1 MKVKKS
7 ISRQLIVNIAIPVL
21 LGLIIIGGFNI
32 QNTLH
37 LIQNNQKTEHD
48 FIFDEIKSFIELQ
61 FVALSIIE
69 APMAEE
75 MKKFSNQMVNDIFS
89 NTQNIEV
96 ADLALLQKKLG
107 MDPQKFDLYIINRD
121 GIVANTTFKEDLF
134 INFFNFGK
142 AHRTYI
148 ENRFKSHEFDS
159 PRFFFE
165 HKTKRYKKYSY
176 QTTLDGKYIIEIG
189 LYSDQ
194 ADKVYDYTINHL
206 DQLPQKKKNITN
218 VDMYMLGDK
227 PYPFNL
233 RREFIPDHLGLINEL
248 KQNKTIYKVE
258 KGINNTVA
266 YTYFFIPNN
275 TPDIFDGIVIR
286 ISSNP
291 QAEYLMTKKEIAKT
305 VIILVIT
312 LILVYL
318 LIYYRSKG
326 IVEPIKKL
334 IEKTKEIAAGNFQES
349 VNIEGDSEVSKLS
362 AYFNQMM
369 ASIQER
375 NSQIEAQSEFLY
387 QSNRKLNEAYKL
399 LDHQKSL
406 IENKQDDLK
415 ASIDYGLRIQQAL
428 IPDDNELAKLFK
440 ESFVFMLPRD
450 IVSGDFYWYTRVK
463 NKIVIVLSDCT
474 GHGVPGA
481 FMSMIGM
488 TVMHHLVNEQNISD
502 PAQLLTKL
510 DTELNDLFINR
521 HTKEHR
527 FEGMDTIICCLDTD
541 TEKLIFSSAQRPL
554 IIVRNGTAFSYKGS
568 IYPIGEY
575 YDDIQKIFTNT
586 TIDLIE
592 GDSIYIFSD
601 GFTSQFDADNN
612 KKFNYD
618 RFRKLLSD
626 MNNRLMK
633 EQPLVLQRMLDS
645 WKGNA
650 EQVDDILIVGFKYL
664 KPLKS
669 DFISAQN
676 ILRQENRL

>member
-7 ISRQLIVNIAIPVL
+7 ISRQLIINIAIPVL

-32 QNTLH
+32 QNTLQ
-37 LIQNNQKTEHD
+37 LIHNNQKTEHD
-48 FIFDEIKSFIELQ
+48 FVFDEIRSFIELQ

-75 MKKFSNQMVNDIFS
+75 MKKYSEHLVNDVFA

-96 ADLALLQKKLG
+96 TDLGQLEKNLG
-107 MDPQKFDLYIINRD
+107 MDSSRFDLYIINRD
-121 GIVANTTFKEDLF
+121 GIVVNTTFKEDLF

-142 AHRTYI
+142 AHRSYI
-148 ENRFKSHEFDS
+148 EKRFKSHDFDS

-176 QTTLDGKYIIEIG
+176 QTTRDGKYIIEIG
-189 LYSDQ
+189 LYSEQ
-194 ADKVYDYTINHL
+194 ADKVYEYTINHL

-233 RREFIPDHLGLINEL
+233 RREFISDHIAFLDDLRE
-248 KQNKTIYKVE
+248 NKTIYKVE
-258 KGINNTVA
+258 KGTNNNPIA
-266 YTYFFIPNN
+266 YTYFFIPN
-275 TPDIFDGIVIR
+275 TTADIFNGIVIR
-286 ISSNP
+286 ITSDP
-291 QAEYLMTKKEIAKT
+291 QSEYQMVKKEILKT
-305 VIILVIT
+305 VVILIIT
-312 LILVYL
+312 LVLVYL
-318 LIYYRSKG
+318 LIYNRSKM
-326 IVEPIKKL
+326 IVDPIKKL
-334 IEKTKEIAAGNFQES
+334 IEKTKSIANGNYQEP

-369 ASIQER
+369 ANIQAR
-375 NSQIEAQSEFLY
+375 NAQIEAQSEFLY

-415 ASIDYGLRIQQAL
+415 ASIDYAHRIQQAL
-428 IPDDNELAKLFK
+428 IPDNVQLAKLFP

-450 IVSGDFYWYTRVK
+450 IVSGDFYWYTQVK

-488 TVMHHLVNEQNISD
+488 TIMHHLVNQQNISD
-502 PAQLLTKL
+502 PSLLLTKL

-521 HTKEHR
+521 NSGEHR
-527 FEGMDTIICCLDTD
+527 FEGMDTIICCIDTD
-541 TEKLIFSSAQRPL
+541 TNKLVFASAQRPL
-554 IIVRNGTAFSYKGS
+554 IIVRNATAFSYKGS

-575 YDDIQKIFTNT
+575 YDDIQKVFTNT

-592 GDSIYIFSD
+592 GDSVYMFSD
-601 GFTSQFDADNN
+601 GYTSQFNSSN
-612 KKFNYD
+612 SKKFNYD

-626 MNNRLMK
+626 INNRPMK
-633 EQPLVLQRMLDS
+633 EQPLVLQRMLES
-645 WKGNA
+645 WKGGA
-650 EQVDDILIVGFKYL
+650 EQIDDILIVGFRYC
-664 KPLKS
+664 KPIKNYN
-669 DFISAQN
+669 ISA
-676 ILRQENRL
+676 IELLKQEN